1 MKKLILS
8 FLSITLFLFA
18 ETDHILISEIVISPT
33 DGEYI
38 KITNPTNN
46 TVDLT
51 DYYLTDATDTST
63 SSFYYNLPSGNNF
76 HSGSSS
82 DFTARFPAGYSINSG
97 ESVIIAIDETRYNNE
112 YGEMPD
118 LAIKSDFLNAVD
130 GINSIGLAPT
140 YLDNFSETIVLFY
153 WDGTS
158 DIVKDVDYILWGDKK
173 CAVDKTGISTYLND
187 TPIDQQEFAPYHV
200 EGKKLQ
206 RISNEGSETSSGGN
220 GITGHDETSENLASS
235 WQIVSIGNTKPQ
247 ISNVNYT
254 PSAPTTEDNII
265 FSVNVSDDGSV
276 SSVEIIYTFDNEQQ
290 SASMTLDDGVYY
302 SPNLGPFETVDTLFY
317 YLKAV
322 DDTGLKDSTNLAII
336 KITEPAPEIT
346 IRYIRDHWEVFNGK
360 TVTLTGVVSIG
371 SNVLRTDKTSAYMQ
385 DNSGSGINL
394 FAYDPTEL
402 NRGDS
407 IEVTGTLE
415 EFNGV
420 TELTNWD
427 TDYTLLKTNAAVP
440 NVPEIFIGALNEDP
454 LSWEGSFININGI
467 VAERADDIGGGS
479 NVTIEDVSGRTT
491 IRIWNTTNVLF
502 NSLGEMVNPH
512 MDSLLSLGYDF
523 DATPYID
530 GDPGNEK
537 TTLKTSPYPF
547 VPQLG
552 EQIQF
557 EYEYPS
563 NSRVILRI
571 YDLAGRFITTLVDEY
586 FALSYNK
593 NGFWNG
599 RDEFNRL
606 VVPGTYLFHLETTN
620 RTTGKTL
627 TKVAPVVVG
636 VKF

>member
-206 RISNEGSETSSGGN
+206 RISNEGSETSSGG
-220 GITGHDETSENLASS
+220 TVSYTHLTLPTKR
-235 WQIVSIGNTKPQ
+235 IV
-247 ISNVNYT
+247 
-254 PSAPTTEDNII
+254 
-265 FSVNVSDDGSV
+265 
-276 SSVEIIYTFDNEQQ
+276 
-290 SASMTLDDGVYY
+290 
-302 SPNLGPFETVDTLFY
+302 
-317 YLKAV
+317 
-322 DDTGLKDSTNLAII
+322 
-336 KITEPAPEIT
+336 
-346 IRYIRDHWEVFNGK
+346 
-360 TVTLTGVVSIG
+360 
-371 SNVLRTDKTSAYMQ
+371 
-385 DNSGSGINL
+385 
-394 FAYDPTEL
+394 
-402 NRGDS
+402 
-407 IEVTGTLE
+407 
-415 EFNGV
+415 
-420 TELTNWD
+420 
-427 TDYTLLKTNAAVP
+427 
-440 NVPEIFIGALNEDP
+440 
-454 LSWEGSFININGI
+454 
-467 VAERADDIGGGS
+467 
-479 NVTIEDVSGRTT
+479 
-491 IRIWNTTNVLF
+491 
-502 NSLGEMVNPH
+502 
-512 MDSLLSLGYDF
+512 
-523 DATPYID
+523 
-530 GDPGNEK
+530 
-537 TTLKTSPYPF
+537 
-547 VPQLG
+547 
-552 EQIQF
+552 
-557 EYEYPS
+557 
-563 NSRVILRI
+563 
-571 YDLAGRFITTLVDEY
+571 
-586 FALSYNK
+586 
-593 NGFWNG
+593 
-599 RDEFNRL
+599 
-606 VVPGTYLFHLETTN
+606 
-620 RTTGKTL
+620 
-627 TKVAPVVVG
+627 
-636 VKF
+636 